1 MSGISTHVLD
11 TSAGKPAAGVAVT
24 LERWEAG
31 AWVLLASA
39 ETDAE
44 GRVKPLLPGDD
55 VRSGK
60 HRLTFETEEYFRV
73 AGQDTLYPEVVVV
86 FAVAGDAADYHVP
99 LLVSPF
105 GFTTYRGT

>member
-24 LERWEAG
+24 LERWDEG
-31 AWVLLASA
+31 AWRLLAAA

-44 GRVKPLLPGDD
+44 GRVKPLLAAELLMAG
-55 VRSGK
+55 R
-60 HRLTFETEEYFRV
+60 HRLTFATEEYFRV

-86 FAVAGDAADYHVP
+86 FAVVGDGSSYHIP
-99 LLVSPF
+99 LLLSPF
-105 GFTTYRGT
+105 GFSTYRGT